1 MLDLNRINS
10 RNIFLI
16 LKYLKSINEFF
27 DVGVFGDTYG
37 YGGANGIFKIQYK
50 PYKDLSVSVGPD
62 PNVKRNIKGSEF
74 QIGDIV
80 IGVPIN
86 GKKKV
91 AGMIVRSERS
101 PDNKSYRYFA
111 QVHSKGKKKEEV
123 LELVPDTVEFVDN
136 GNKGHMEV
144 ISKFKFDS
152 FPSDVY
158 NSPTV
163 FNNTDLGV
171 ESVGS

>member
-16 LKYLKSINEFF
+16 LKHIKSINEFF

-86 GKKKV
+86 DKKKV

-111 QVHSKGKKKEEV
+111 QVNSKGKKKEEV
-123 LELVPDTVEFVDN
+123 LELIPDTVEFVDN

-171 ESVGS
+171 ESTGS